1 MSQIGSR
8 FNQRVINPFMARMA
22 GSKYWYTALLRHTGR
37 RSGKSYATPLM
48 AMRVH
53 DGFLIALPY
62 GTNVDWLRNVQV
74 AGRASLQLRGQT
86 YEVADPV
93 IVDPATALP
102 QLSAAMR
109 NAIRWLGVKNYLK
122 LRRASTAITSA
133 PGFTFD
139 SA

>member
-1 MSQIGSR
+1 MSQTGSR

-48 AMRVH
+48 AMRVF

-74 AGRASLQLRGQT
+74 AGRASWSDLRGCRSGNSRPGNGI
-86 YEVADPV
+86 A
-93 IVDPATALP
+93 AALGNHAQRHP
-102 QLSAAMR
+102 MA
-109 NAIRWLGVKNYLK
+109 
-122 LRRASTAITSA
+122 RR
-133 PGFTFD
+133 
-139 SA
+139 

>member
-1 MSQIGSR
+1 
-8 FNQRVINPFMARMA
+8 MARIA

-48 AMRVH
+48 AMRVF
-53 DGFLIALPY
+53 DGFLFALPY

-93 IVDPATALP
+93 IVDPAT
-102 QLSAAMR
+102 MR
-109 NAIRWLGVKNYLK
+109 TAVRWFGVKDYLK
-122 LRRASTAITSA
+122 LKRVSTAISSG